1 MDQPITDALDIR
13 EVARRTGLTSRA
25 LRFYEA
31 RGLVAPLRTYS
42 GRRLYGR
49 GELQR
54 IQQILALKRAGLT
67 LSQIAKLTQRG
78 PLDLGAL
85 VDAQLKLIE
94 ERKAELDEARDLLL
108 SIKSRIDRGEPV
120 DAATFCSL
128 IREGDRIMQPED
140 WKKVTDRYFSEEEKA
155 HWAKHPPK
163 GDFDQAE
170 YSRKW
175 ADLGKRV
182 EAAIPKGPDSP
193 DAQALYDEWQELLA
207 PFKAVATPEMMAGA
221 TKLYERMDEWQS
233 DVPAPF
239 TADAFRFIQEIG
251 RRRKG

>member
-1 MDQPITDALDIR
+1 MDQPLDIR
-13 EVARRTGLTSRA
+13 DVARRTGLTSRA

-31 RGLVAPLRTYS
+31 RGLLTPLRTYS

-67 LSQIAKLTQRG
+67 LAQIAKLTTRG
-78 PLDLGAL
+78 PLDLGQL

-94 ERKAELDEARDLLL
+94 ERKAELNEARDLLL
-108 SIKSRIDRGEPV
+108 SVKSRIDRGEPV
-120 DAATFCSL
+120 DAETFCSL
-128 IREGDRIMQPED
+128 IRHGDTIMQPED

-155 HWAKHPPK
+155 HWAEHPPQ
-163 GDFDQAE
+163 GEFDQAE

-182 EAAIPKGPDSP
+182 EAAIPNGPDSP
-193 DAQALYDEWQELLA
+193 EAQALYDEWQELLA

-221 TKLYERMDEWQS
+221 TRFYEKMDEWQS

-239 TADAFRFIQEIG
+239 TGDAFRFIQEIG
-251 RRRKG
+251 RRRKA

>member
-1 MDQPITDALDIR
+1 MDQPLHDALDIR

-31 RGLVAPLRTYS
+31 RGLVKPLRTHS
-42 GRRLYGR
+42 GRRLYGW

-67 LSQIAKLTQRG
+67 LSQIAKLTERG

-85 VDAQLKLIE
+85 VDAQLKLVE
-94 ERKAELDEARDLLL
+94 ERKAELNEARGLLL

-140 WKKVTDRYFSEEEKA
+140 WKKVTDRYFSEEELA
-155 HWAKHPPK
+155 HWAEHPPQA
-163 GDFDQAE
+163 GFDQAE

-182 EAAIPKGPDSP
+182 EAAISKGPDSSE
-193 DAQALYDEWQELLA
+193 AEALYDEWQELLA
-207 PFKAVATPEMMAGA
+207 PFKAVATPQMMGGA
-221 TKLYERMDEWQS
+221 TRFYEKMDEWQS

-239 TADAFRFIQEIG
+239 TADAFRFIQEVG
-251 RRRKG
+251 RRRKR